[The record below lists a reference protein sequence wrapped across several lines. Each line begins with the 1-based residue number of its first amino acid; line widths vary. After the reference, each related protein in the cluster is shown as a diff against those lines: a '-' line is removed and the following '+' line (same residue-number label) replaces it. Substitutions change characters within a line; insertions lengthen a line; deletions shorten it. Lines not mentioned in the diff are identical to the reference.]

1 MQNKHRIATII
12 IAVIFACMFIVGI
25 LHYQDYGVS
34 VDETIQRQHSL
45 IAYKYIMQQVF
56 HHDVK
61 ELAKYPNLQDY
72 PYRYYGTFLQ
82 LPMVFLEDVNSFF
95 NDMGDVMRTRHL
107 ITFLYCFIGYLCFYA
122 LGKRVFQNR
131 WIALLGSVMLYLYPR
146 FFATQF
152 FYIKDMLFVA
162 SFMAAMWA
170 TVLLIEKE
178 GKPLYGLLFC
188 FVAAICANVRFIG
201 MIFPALVI
209 GYWFIRDVFI
219 RKVYR
224 QGFKAVLR
232 RVGAYTALVL
242 GFLAIYVAIHP
253 ACWETPLRSI
263 IAVIKTFSYYDTWQG
278 STMFMGQWVPWN
290 DVPWYFIPVWL
301 LISLPVWYQLLFF
314 CALIL
319 SLLMIVFPR
328 RFSKRIFPL
337 QAVEATQSWLET
349 LLQAPYRYVLFAIAL
364 FFGPLLLVI
373 LNKSVLYNDWRQMY
387 FLLVPY
393 VFLAQFAVSVLFR
406 LCNRTWV
413 KNTAVITI
421 CSALLF
427 QAGWIINHHPYEH
440 QYLNWFATP
449 YRTQFCRD
457 ATRTTYYDA
466 IKYLVNHAEEEII
479 VLNSDNMNFPGVES
493 QIALLTPEERS
504 RFRYESG
511 GMYEISDYQFV
522 NLNYVDDEGYEP
534 WYTFYVDDCPIL
546 SILRNA
552 TRTAD

>member
-12 IAVIFACMFIVGI
+12 IAVIFACMFVVGI

-219 RKVYR
+219 RKVFR

-232 RVGAYTALVL
+232 RVGAYAALVL

-263 IAVIKTFSYYDTWQG
+263 VAVIKTFSYYDTWQG

-337 QAVEATQSWLET
+337 QAVEAKQSWLEI

-406 LCNRTWV
+406 LCNRAWV
-413 KNTAVITI
+413 RNSVAVAI
-421 CSALLF
+421 CGMLLM
-427 QAGWIINHHPYEH
+427 QTVWIVDHHPYEH

-449 YRTQFCRD
+449 YRAQFCRD
-457 ATRTTYYDA
+457 ATRTSYYDA
-466 IKYLVNHAEEEII
+466 VKYLLAHAEEDTI
-479 VLNSDNMNFPGVES
+479 VLNSSCEYF
-493 QIALLTPEERS
+493 QIVLYQVAMLTPEEQARL
-504 RFRYESG
+504 RYEDG
-511 GMYEISDYQFV
+511 GMYEVTDTY
-522 NLNYVDDEGYEP
+522 YVEESNFSLEGYEP
-534 WYTFYVDDCPIL
+534 WYSIYVDGCPIVN
-546 SILRNA
+546 ILKK
-552 TRTAD
+552 TS